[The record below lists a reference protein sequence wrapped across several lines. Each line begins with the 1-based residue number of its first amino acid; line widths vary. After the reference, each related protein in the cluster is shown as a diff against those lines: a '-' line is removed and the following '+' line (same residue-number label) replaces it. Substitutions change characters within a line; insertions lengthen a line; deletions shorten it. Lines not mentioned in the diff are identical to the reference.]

1 MRTSGSRTVLDSTVA
16 IAILNDDDG
25 FGSWAEAFEEIF
37 LPVPAIGELRFGA
50 LHSGR
55 TVENLRKVNAL
66 LSRCRILEVRLE
78 TTDAYA
84 RLRLHLRKKG
94 RPIPENDLWIAALC
108 VEHGLPLATTDGHF
122 DEFDNLV
129 EFEPLPL

>member
-25 FGSWAEAFEEIF
+25 FGSWAEAFQEIF

-55 TVENLRKVNAL
+55 TVENLRKVSAL

-84 RLRLHLRKKG
+84 WFYMLLVQSLAY
-94 RPIPENDLWIAALC
+94 LAAVVMSFLS
-108 VEHGLPLATTDGHF
+108 VAPSHAAETITTPATPPTLLPQ
-122 DEFDNLV
+122 
-129 EFEPLPL
+129 